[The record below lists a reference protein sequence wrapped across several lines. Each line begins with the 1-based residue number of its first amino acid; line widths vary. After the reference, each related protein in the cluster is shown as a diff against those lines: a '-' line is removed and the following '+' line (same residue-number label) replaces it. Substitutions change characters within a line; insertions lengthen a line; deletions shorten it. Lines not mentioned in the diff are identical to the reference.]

1 MVTVQRDG
9 SNSLIEPNLLKKSLS
24 QGQAGVDTINDPK
37 HVSYTQFKWP
47 DLGMGKV
54 VTQVVVGAKT
64 FTITIRLE
72 TSKQDGNHAQLV
84 VLQTGPIPLPKAVHP
99 QSVSGQLRA

>member
-1 MVTVQRDG
+1 
-9 SNSLIEPNLLKKSLS
+9 
-24 QGQAGVDTINDPK
+24 
-37 HVSYTQFKWP
+37 
-47 DLGMGKV
+47 MGKV

-99 QSVSGQLRA
+99 QSVSGQLRAQRAVDC